1 MLSFARL
8 KDRVVKSYIRGE
20 AETRAA
26 VPERA
31 EELRGVVFE
40 ELRGLQAD
48 GPSQEDVEKVVEA
61 EKLSLEANLQL
72 NPYWAVQLMYSRE
85 ADQDPR
91 FLLDGTRYD
100 NVSRESIQQDA
111 QLYLNEEQ
119 VVIVVLLPVDK
130 IG

>member
-1 MLSFARL
+1 MNSWL
-8 KDRVVKSYIRGE
+8 RV
-20 AETRAA
+20 
-26 VPERA
+26 
-31 EELRGVVFE
+31 
-40 ELRGLQAD
+40 
-48 GPSQEDVEKVVEA
+48 SQ
-61 EKLSLEANLQL
+61 L
-72 NPYWAVQLMYSRE
+72 YSRE

>member
-1 MLSFARL
+1 MNSWL
-8 KDRVVKSYIRGE
+8 RV
-20 AETRAA
+20 
-26 VPERA
+26 
-31 EELRGVVFE
+31 
-40 ELRGLQAD
+40 
-48 GPSQEDVEKVVEA
+48 SQ
-61 EKLSLEANLQL
+61 L
-72 NPYWAVQLMYSRE
+72 YSRE

-100 NVSRESIQQDA
+100 NVSRESIQRDA

>member
-1 MLSFARL
+1 M
-8 KDRVVKSYIRGE
+8 
-20 AETRAA
+20 
-26 VPERA
+26 
-31 EELRGVVFE
+31 
-40 ELRGLQAD
+40 
-48 GPSQEDVEKVVEA
+48 EKVVEA
-61 EKLSLEANLQL
+61 EKLSLETNLQL

-100 NVSRESIQQDA
+100 NVSRELIQQGA

-119 VVIVVLLPVDK
+119 VVIVVLLPVEK

>member
-1 MLSFARL
+1 MNSWL
-8 KDRVVKSYIRGE
+8 RV
-20 AETRAA
+20 
-26 VPERA
+26 
-31 EELRGVVFE
+31 
-40 ELRGLQAD
+40 
-48 GPSQEDVEKVVEA
+48 SQ
-61 EKLSLEANLQL
+61 L
-72 NPYWAVQLMYSRE
+72 YSRE

-111 QLYLNEEQ
+111 QLYLNEDQ